1 MYAIQVPA
9 GQERIAV
16 RKYSNGFIP
25 SYISADEASMG
36 KRLLVVPGYVFTM
49 KNVVG
54 AKKVPDNDWAV
65 IEAIS
70 SPQPSTLDVK
80 TGKLVSGP
88 LKDLLILQINPALK
102 SVLIRA
108 RLLDITR
115 DYWLPVRFSSA
126 QADSEAKADQADET
140 AGDTNG
146 QEAKATNGQDEET
159 VAEKKHL
166 SRKKIKDRE
175 DKEMPKKTATYT
187 EEQMKSAVEKAKEI
201 GIHAAGREAG
211 IPWQAVMSAAKKA
224 GISIEPKQVNKAQE
238 ARKTAKA
245 AKTDNAGEAEA
256 DEKLVKNG
264 KSGKAKKTAAA
275 EKAAEK
281 KKTGGKAV
289 KANQLVKD
297 SDMATAV
304 KKPAAAKAEKA
315 TSEADALRVENAVL
329 RSENAKLRERIDK
342 LQKALQELI

>member
-88 LKDLLILQINPALK
+88 LKNLLILQINPALK

-108 RLLDITR
+108 RLLDTTR
-115 DYWLPVRFSSA
+115 DYWLPVRFA
-126 QADSEAKADQADET
+126 IQEDGKTEAAKADET
-140 AGDTNG
+140 AGDANG
-146 QEAKATNGQDEET
+146 QDAKASSGQDEET

-175 DKEMPKKTATYT
+175 DEEMPKKAANYT
-187 EEQMKSAVEKAKEI
+187 EEQLQSAVEKAKEI

-224 GISIEPKQVNKAQE
+224 GISIEPKQVNKARE

-245 AKTDNAGEAEA
+245 AKADNAGEAEA

-275 EKAAEK
+275 EKAEK
-281 KKTGGKAV
+281 T
-289 KANQLVKD
+289 
-297 SDMATAV
+297 
-304 KKPAAAKAEKA
+304 

>member
-9 GQERIAV
+9 GRERIAV

-115 DYWLPVRFSSA
+115 DYWLPVRFA
-126 QADSEAKADQADET
+126 IQEDGKTKADQADET
-140 AGDTNG
+140 AGDANG
-146 QEAKATNGQDEET
+146 QDAKASSGQDEET
-159 VAEKKHL
+159 VAEKKHQN
-166 SRKKIKDRE
+166 RKKIKDRE
-175 DKEMPKKTATYT
+175 DKEMLKKAATYT
-187 EEQMKSAVEKAKEI
+187 EEQLQSAVEKAKEI

-224 GISIEPKQVNKAQE
+224 GISIEPKQVNKARE

-245 AKTDNAGEAEA
+245 AKTDNDGKAEA

-275 EKAAEK
+275 EKAEK
-281 KKTGGKAV
+281 T
-289 KANQLVKD
+289 
-297 SDMATAV
+297 
-304 KKPAAAKAEKA
+304 

-342 LQKALQELI
+342 LQKALQELL